1 MLTLTLFLFLEVVTF
16 FSMLWDVI
24 KRQESEI
31 LSDKQSFYPIF
42 TFSYAYIFVFD
53 LKMFAPITLERHLTK
68 SLRIIKIFL
77 PVNNYRMR

>member
-16 FSMLWDVI
+16 FSMLWDAI

-42 TFSYAYIFVFD
+42 TFS
-53 LKMFAPITLERHLTK
+53 
-68 SLRIIKIFL
+68 
-77 PVNNYRMR
+77 